1 MTNGDDSLKKLT
13 KALGDKQ
20 KKEMTLLPWKH
31 GFADSLRSTV
41 SFVRQFENA
50 ARFACITKIKDKEVV
65 VMPFDLYLELLKER
79 AIAKSLDEE
88 Q

>member
-1 MTNGDDSLKKLT
+1 MNVNDESLKKLT
-13 KALGDKQ
+13 KVLTNDK
-20 KKEMTLLPWKH
+20 KKEITKLPWKH
-31 GFADSLRSTV
+31 GFADSLKSTLA
-41 SFVRQFENA
+41 FLRQFENA

-65 VMPFDLYLELLKER
+65 VMPFELYLELLQER

>member
-1 MTNGDDSLKKLT
+1 MNVNDESLKKLT
-13 KALGDKQ
+13 TVLTNDK
-20 KKEMTLLPWKH
+20 KKEITKLPWKH
-31 GFADSLRSTV
+31 GFADSLKSTLA
-41 SFVRQFENA
+41 FLRQFENA

-65 VMPFDLYLELLKER
+65 VMPFELYLELLQER

>member
-1 MTNGDDSLKKLT
+1 MKDNENTIKKLT
-13 KALGDKQ
+13 DVLTNEKKKQ
-20 KKEMTLLPWKH
+20 ITQLPWKH
-31 GFADSLRSTV
+31 GFADSLKSTIA
-41 SFVRQFENA
+41 FLRQFENA

-79 AIAKSLDEE
+79 DIAKSLEEE